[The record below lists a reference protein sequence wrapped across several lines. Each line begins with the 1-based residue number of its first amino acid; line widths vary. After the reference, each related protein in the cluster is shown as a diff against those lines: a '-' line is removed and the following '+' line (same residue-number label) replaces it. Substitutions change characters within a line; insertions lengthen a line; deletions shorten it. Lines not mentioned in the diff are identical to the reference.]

1 MIYDEDAW
9 HKYPHHHKWFNKL
22 YIAELMG
29 YNCGPDSIAPTK
41 SGLYVVRP
49 IYNLSGM
56 GVGAKVVGIVAG
68 DVSKVPPG
76 YFWCEYLSGVHYS
89 ATYSFTD
96 GGWVSSSCW
105 VGLQDVGNLS
115 KFTKWTRS
123 EYAPQ
128 VPPEFYH
135 LWDVDVITMEF
146 KGDRPIEVH
155 LRGSPD
161 PDYDTLVPVWKDSTI
176 NIDQYIA
183 DGYDYIDSY
192 DDANGFLEV
201 PRVGF
206 LVKYTAGR

>member
-22 YIAELMG
+22 FVAELMG
-29 YNCGPDSIAPTK
+29 YDCGPDSIAPTK
-41 SGLYVVRP
+41 SDSYIVRP

-56 GVGAKVVGIVAG
+56 GVGAKVLDIAAG
-68 DVSKVPPG
+68 DVSKVQPG
-76 YFWCEYLSGVHYS
+76 YFWCEYLSGDHYS
-89 ATYSFTD
+89 ATYSFFD
-96 GGWVSSSCW
+96 GKWVASSCF
-105 VGLQDVGNLS
+105 VGYQTKDNLS
-115 KFTKWTRS
+115 QFIRWNRIKN
-123 EYAPQ
+123 APQ
-128 VPPEFYH
+128 VPPQFNS
-135 LWDVDVITMEF
+135 LSDVDVITVEF
-146 KGDRPIEVH
+146 KGDSPIEVH

-176 NIDQYIA
+176 DIEQYVA